1 MQKQTQRY
9 LITAAL
15 PYANGGVHIGH
26 LAGVYIP
33 ADIFCRYLRLKNQDV
48 LFVCGSD
55 EHGVPVT
62 IRAAKEG
69 ISTQEVVDKYDKI
82 ISETFEE
89 FGIRFDIYSRTS
101 KPIHYETAQEI
112 FKTLYDKGV
121 FVEQSTEQYYDPIA
135 EKFLADRYIVGTCP
149 VCGHTDAY
157 GDQCESCGTSLTPEK
172 LINPRSKL
180 SDATPTK
187 KETKHWYFPLD
198 KYEDWLKEWILEGH
212 KDWKTNVYGQCKS
225 WIEAGLQPRPM
236 TRDLDWGVPLP
247 IPNTEGKVMY
257 VWFDAPIGY
266 ISATKDYFQQKYPFG
281 EGKNGNAEDWKLYWK
296 NPDTRLIHFIGK
308 DNIVFHCILFPA
320 ILKAEGSYILP
331 ENVPANEFLNLED
344 AKISTSRNWAVW
356 LDEYLRD
363 FKGKQDI
370 LRYVLTANA
379 PETKDNNFTWKDFQ
393 DRNNNELVANLGNF
407 VNRVLTLTQKYFEGI
422 VPPLNDLEKTDI
434 DLLENLK
441 VFPNKIGESIEN
453 YRFREALG
461 YLMELSSIGNKY
473 FQENEPWKLAKDF
486 KANEKRIEN
495 VLHLALQ
502 LTANLAFLAEPFLPF
517 TAQKLQKAL
526 GVGKFYWNELGK
538 QDLLISGQK
547 IEQIGL
553 LFEKIE
559 DETIQKQLKKL
570 EDSKKINELES
581 KKPQPLAGEITY
593 DDFAKLDIRVA
604 TILKAE
610 KMPKS
615 DKLLKLFLDTGIDQ
629 RVVLS
634 GIAKHFS
641 PEEIV
646 GRQVCVLCNLAPR
659 KMMGEMSNG
668 MILMAEDKDGSLKF
682 IEPSAAIWNGAKV
695 S

>member
-9 LITAAL
+9 LVTAAL

-33 ADIFCRYLRLKNQDV
+33 ADIFCRYLRLKNQDI

-69 ISTQEVVDKYDKI
+69 ISVQEVVDKYDKI
-82 ISETFEE
+82 ISEAFEE
-89 FGIRFDIYSRTS
+89 FGISFDIYSRTS

-112 FKTLYDKGV
+112 FKTLYDKGI
-121 FVEQSTEQYYDPIA
+121 FVEQTTQQYYDPVA

-157 GDQCESCGTSLTPEK
+157 GDQCENCGTSLTPDK

-296 NPDTRLIHFIGK
+296 NSDTKLIHFIGK

-320 ILKAEGSYILP
+320 ILKAEGSYVLP

-356 LDEYLRD
+356 LDGYLRD
-363 FKGKQDI
+363 FEGKQDI

-407 VNRVLTLTQKYFEGI
+407 VNRVLTLTQKYFEGV
-422 VPPLNDLEKTDI
+422 VPPLNDLEKSDI
-434 DLLENLK
+434 DLLETLQS
-441 VFPNKIGESIEN
+441 FPKKIGESIEN

-461 YLMELSSIGNKY
+461 FLMELSSIGNKY

-486 KANEKRIEN
+486 KTNEKRIEN

-570 EDSKKINELES
+570 EDSKKMNELES
-581 KKPQPLAGEITY
+581 KKPEPLASEITY

-604 TILKAE
+604 TILQAE

-615 DKLLKLFLDTGIDQ
+615 DKLLKLLLDTGLDQ

-641 PEEIV
+641 PEEVV

-659 KMMGEMSNG
+659 KMMGEISNG